1 MQVLSNGYRL
11 FKRRRSE
18 IGRIYSVTAVTEQRC
33 RVFSDFHLGRLVVD
47 QLREQHE
54 AGLTH
59 SLAWVVM
66 PDHIHWLFQLQKCS
80 LEEALCRLKSRSGR
94 TINQCLN
101 RRGRLWQKG
110 YHERAIRREEDLK
123 VIARYIIYN
132 PVRAGLVERVGDY
145 PLWDATWL

>member
-11 FKRRRSE
+11 FKGRRSE

-66 PDHIHWLFQLQKCS
+66 PDHIH
-80 LEEALCRLKSRSGR
+80 
-94 TINQCLN
+94 
-101 RRGRLWQKG
+101 
-110 YHERAIRREEDLK
+110 
-123 VIARYIIYN
+123 
-132 PVRAGLVERVGDY
+132 
-145 PLWDATWL
+145 